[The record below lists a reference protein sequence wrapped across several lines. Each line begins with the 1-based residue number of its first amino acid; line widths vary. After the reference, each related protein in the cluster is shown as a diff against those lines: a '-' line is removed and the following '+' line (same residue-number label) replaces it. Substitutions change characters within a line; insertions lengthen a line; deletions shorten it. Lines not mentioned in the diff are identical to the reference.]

1 MHTPHQF
8 LLLSSPPAKEAAFQ
22 EAKKKHGSTFAFHG
36 SSIENWHSI
45 IRYTFIIMRT
55 FQNFIF
61 YLFLAFL
68 KDKLGDNTHYGLS
81 KGVTSR

>member
-45 IRYTFIIMRT
+45 IRYTFFVT
-55 FQNFIF
+55 FQNIEFSLIF
-61 YLFLAFL
+61 YLPIL
-68 KDKLGDNTHYGLS
+68 KEKFG
-81 KGVTSR
+81 